1 MFNFCRGAK
10 ASPRLPCAGVGEGT
24 HTRTD
29 THAHAHG
36 ISNAVGLGK
45 VAGGEEDASMLHRE
59 DDARADDGSLMSFL
73 DKSYQNFQLQFSPG
87 RSPILPQEHTLGR
100 KADLRQTAPGPRE
113 SAPITQEPSSNLL
126 QTPKLPQTAPVP
138 RDAAPITQETAS
150 PAARSE
156 IAIESQV
163 CVCVSC
169 VCVSCV
175 CVCLV
180 CVCSKCRPLCVVS
193 VGPCV

>member
-1 MFNFCRGAK
+1 
-10 ASPRLPCAGVGEGT
+10 
-24 HTRTD
+24 
-29 THAHAHG
+29 
-36 ISNAVGLGK
+36 VGLGK

-100 KADLRQTAPGPRE
+100 KAGLRQTAPGPRE
-113 SAPITQEPSSNLL
+113 SAPITQETSSNLL

-138 RDAAPITQETAS
+138 RDAAPLAPITQETAS

-163 CVCVSC
+163 CVYVYVCNKCIRALTSENWVSAP
-169 VCVSCV
+169 SQ
-175 CVCLV
+175 LNTAWLRAA
-180 CVCSKCRPLCVVS
+180 SERARER
-193 VGPCV
+193 